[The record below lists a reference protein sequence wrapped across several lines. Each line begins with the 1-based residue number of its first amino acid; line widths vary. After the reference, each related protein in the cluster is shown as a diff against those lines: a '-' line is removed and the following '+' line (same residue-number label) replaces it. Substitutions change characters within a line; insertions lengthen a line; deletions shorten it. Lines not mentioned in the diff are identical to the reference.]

1 MATTATGIEFAAQ
14 GSASA
19 ANSAAAA
26 IPTGY
31 TTVVNKGSGK
41 CVDARSAASA
51 DGTAV
56 QQYTCNGST
65 AQNWQLVATDSGYY
79 RVNSNLNGAEA
90 WDVTNVSTADSAPIQ
105 LWTYSGGNNQQWLP
119 VAESDGSYHF
129 VNRNSGKCLDVP
141 SASTADS
148 VQLAQYTCNGT
159 AAQSFTLSGG
169 GTTNPPGTPDFGPNV
184 TVFDPS
190 MSASSI
196 QSKLDS
202 VFAQQ
207 ETNQFGSARQALL
220 FKPGTYSANAD
231 VGFYTQVAGL
241 GFSPDDVTIN
251 GAVHAEADWFQ
262 GNATQN
268 FWRDAENLSVNPT
281 GGTDRWAVSQAAPYR
296 RMHVRGNLA
305 LDDGGWSSGGFI
317 SDTKVDGQIRSG
329 TQQQFLTRNSTM
341 GSWSGSNWNMVFVG
355 DQGAPAQ
362 SFPTYTNVAGS
373 PTIREKPFLYVDSAG
388 AYQVFVPGLQSNA
401 VGTTW
406 SGKTPAGKSLPIDQF
421 YIVKPGATAA
431 DMNTALAAGKNLLV
445 TPGVY
450 HLNQTINIT
459 RPDTVVLGMGLA
471 TFVPDGGITAISTAD
486 VDGIE
491 LAGLLIDAG
500 TTNSATL
507 VQIGPSG
514 STASHVSDPTQLS
527 DVFVRIGGATIGKA
541 TNSVVINSAN
551 TIVDHTWIW
560 RADHGNSGT
569 VGWTT
574 NTADTGLIVNGAN
587 VTAYGLFVE
596 HFQKTQ
602 VLWNGNGGRTYFFQN
617 EMPYDPPN
625 QASWMNGSGRG
636 YPAYKVAANVTTHE
650 AWGLGSYCYFSSN
663 SGVVADHAFEVPS
676 VSGVKFHDMVTVS
689 LGGVGTISHIINS
702 TGGPSNSSTNVAYLT
717 NYP

>member
-1 MATTATGIEFAAQ
+1 MLRRKRLTGRHRVPRALTAVALVATTVTGIEFAAQ
-14 GSASA
+14 GSANA
-19 ANSAAAA
+19 AASAAAA

-56 QQYTCNGST
+56 QQYTCNAST
-65 AQNWQLVATDSGYY
+65 AQNWQLVATSDGYY
-79 RVNSNLNGAEA
+79 RVNSNLNAAEA
-90 WDVTNVSTADSAPIQ
+90 WDVTNVSTADSAPVQ

-119 VAESDGSYHF
+119 VAEADGAYHF

-159 AAQSFTLSGG
+159 AAQSFTLGG

-202 VFAQQ
+202 VFSQQ

-220 FKPGTYSANAD
+220 FKPGTYSANAN

-251 GAVHAEADWFQ
+251 GSVHAEADWFQ

-317 SDTKVDGQIRSG
+317 SDTKVDGQIQSG
-329 TQQQFLTRNSTM
+329 TQQQFLTRNSQM

-362 SFPTYTNVAGS
+362 SFPTYTNVASS

-406 SGKTPAGKSLPIDQF
+406 SG
-421 YIVKPGATAA
+421 
-431 DMNTALAAGKNLLV
+431 
-445 TPGVY
+445 
-450 HLNQTINIT
+450 
-459 RPDTVVLGMGLA
+459 RPRRA
-471 TFVPDGGITAISTAD
+471 SPCRST
-486 VDGIE
+486 
-491 LAGLLIDAG
+491 
-500 TTNSATL
+500 
-507 VQIGPSG
+507 
-514 STASHVSDPTQLS
+514 
-527 DVFVRIGGATIGKA
+527 
-541 TNSVVINSAN
+541 
-551 TIVDHTWIW
+551 
-560 RADHGNSGT
+560 
-569 VGWTT
+569 
-574 NTADTGLIVNGAN
+574 
-587 VTAYGLFVE
+587 
-596 HFQKTQ
+596 
-602 VLWNGNGGRTYFFQN
+602 
-617 EMPYDPPN
+617 
-625 QASWMNGSGRG
+625 
-636 YPAYKVAANVTTHE
+636 
-650 AWGLGSYCYFSSN
+650 
-663 SGVVADHAFEVPS
+663 
-676 VSGVKFHDMVTVS
+676 
-689 LGGVGTISHIINS
+689 
-702 TGGPSNSSTNVAYLT
+702 SSTSSSPAPPRPT
-717 NYP
+717 